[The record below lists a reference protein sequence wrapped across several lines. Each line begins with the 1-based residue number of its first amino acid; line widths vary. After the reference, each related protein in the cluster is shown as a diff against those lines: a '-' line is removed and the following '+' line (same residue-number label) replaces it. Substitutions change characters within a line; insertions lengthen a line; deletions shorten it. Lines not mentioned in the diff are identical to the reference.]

1 MCTGCVQQTAGISRL
16 LSKNQRA
23 SVTSLE
29 DCTLSLDFLKV
40 LREQV
45 GPEIKPYVSSQISVY
60 HLNCNLY
67 VPKIQAMLDAQ
78 IARTQLVG
86 SQN

>member
-1 MCTGCVQQTAGISRL
+1 MCTNCNQQTTGTSRL
-16 LSKNQRA
+16 LSKNQRINSA
-23 SVTSLE
+23 TQ
-29 DCTLSLDFLKV
+29 DCILSLDFLKV
-40 LREQV
+40 LKDQV

-67 VPKIQAMLDAQ
+67 VQKIQAMLDAQ

-86 SQN
+86 SQD